1 MEQNYN
7 LEEITKKLNEQI
19 IIMNF
24 YNQNN
29 EKVELYKSTY
39 PEYQI
44 KSRIQKVIDG
54 ITAER
59 NLYVLSKEKSFQ
71 TNREI
76 REVMYKAEKKF
87 ERKEKAS
94 RAYLANIEATTRCN

>member
-44 KSRIQKVIDG
+44 KSRAQKVIDEMN
-54 ITAER
+54 AEGKI
-59 NLYVLSKEKSFQ
+59 YVLSKEESFKI
-71 TNREI
+71 NREI
-76 REVMYKAEKKF
+76 GEVMYKARKEF
-87 ERKEKAS
+87 EQKEKAS
-94 RAYLANIEATTRCN
+94 RAYIANIEATTRCN